1 MASTN
6 RGSFALST
14 NTHAQLKRML
24 VPRDCEWLRR
34 WNSVDPDD
42 VLHQPST
49 DNVQWT
55 TVNLGEVFPGVPT
68 PLNWFVLGSAGEHGL
83 RSALHAI
90 GAYSHGETRI
100 PDNPAERTIGIQFG
114 RAVAN
119 LDMFRDF
126 ADRTPGNSGDA
137 MEAQIF
143 GSNQTLG
150 GSSPVYMRY
159 PYVAAKLPVAA
170 IQRRRLMDRQSR
182 ETEHWWQESVFP
194 QVPHDRLRATEILW
208 DAFRRIAAIFDPH
221 NTMMMVTLGIYQQV
235 NALTARTGLTG
246 LEKELLYTG
255 DTMESETVCDVWR
268 LSRDQLSLST
278 FMRRHGFHG
287 PNENE
292 VSGKVWRE
300 DDCPLQ
306 SLLARYRSM
315 DDSASPL
322 LAGAERMR
330 RREQAEA
337 RLLARL
343 KLVQRPLARLLLRL
357 ARHYVPTREV
367 GRDSFLKGMDVVR
380 HCARVIG
387 ADLVCH
393 GLLEQ
398 TDDAFYLT
406 PFELT
411 ELPSDLKR
419 RVALRRGKRA
429 EYEKLQVPER
439 WIGLAT
445 PQARVE
451 DAGEGKVEGLGVSS
465 GIVEG
470 RVRVV
475 LDPAADE
482 LEDGEILVCRTTDP
496 GWASYFFI
504 ASGLIIDIGG
514 PLSHGAIIARE
525 LGLPCVINA
534 RNATQR
540 LRTGDLVRIDGTL
553 GTVEVLEGAE
563 QGEIACLNN

>member
-1 MASTN
+1 MRQWSSAD
-6 RGSFALST
+6 A
-14 NTHAQLKRML
+14 
-24 VPRDCEWLRR
+24 
-34 WNSVDPDD
+34 DD

-49 DNVQWT
+49 DKVQWT

-68 PLNWFVLGSAGEHGL
+68 PLNWFALAATGELGL

-90 GAYSHGETRI
+90 GTYSRAELQI
-100 PDNPAERTIGIQFG
+100 PDDPAQRTIGIQFG
-114 RAVAN
+114 RAIAN
-119 LDMFRDF
+119 LDIFRNF

-150 GSSPVYMRY
+150 GSKPVYGRY
-159 PYVAAKLPVAA
+159 PFVLAKLPFAA
-170 IQRRRLMDRQSR
+170 IQRKRLMDRQSR
-182 ETEHWWQESVFP
+182 ETETWWRESVFA
-194 QVPHDRLRATEILW
+194 QRPHDRLQATAILW
-208 DAFRRIAAIFDPH
+208 DAMRRIAAIFDPH
-221 NTMMMVTLGIYQQV
+221 NTMMMVTLGIYQQI
-235 NALTARTGLTG
+235 NALTARTGLAG

-255 DTMESETVCDVWR
+255 ETKESETVCDLWR
-268 LSRDQLSLST
+268 LSRDQLSMDA
-278 FMRRHGFHG
+278 FIRHHGFHG
-287 PNENE
+287 PSENE
-292 VSGKVWRE
+292 VSGRVWRE
-300 DDCPLQ
+300 DDSPLQ
-306 SLLARYRSM
+306 SLMARYRNM
-315 DDSASPL
+315 DESASPL
-322 LAGAERMR
+322 LAGAERMQ

-337 RLLARL
+337 QLLGRLSPLR
-343 KLVQRPLARLLLRL
+343 RPVARLLLKL
-357 ARHYVPTREV
+357 ARHYVPTREI

-393 GLLEQ
+393 GLLEH

-406 PFELT
+406 PIELT
-411 ELPSDLKR
+411 ELPNDLKR
-419 RVALRRGKRA
+419 RVALRRAKRA
-429 EYEKLQVPER
+429 EYEQLQVPER
-439 WIGLAT
+439 WSGLAT
-445 PQARVE
+445 PEARTQ
-451 DAGEGKVEGLGVSS
+451 DIGDGKVEGLGVSS

-482 LEDGEILVCRTTDP
+482 LEDGEILVCNTTDP

-504 ASGLIIDIGG
+504 ASGLVIDIGG

-540 LRTGDLVRIDGTL
+540 LHTGDLVRIDGTL
-553 GTVEVLEGAE
+553 GTVEVLERAVKE
-563 QGEIACLNN
+563 TSHA

>member
-1 MASTN
+1 M
-6 RGSFALST
+6 R
-14 NTHAQLKRML
+14 H
-24 VPRDCEWLRR
+24 
-34 WNSVDPDD
+34 WNSVDADD
-42 VLHQPST
+42 VLHQPAT
-49 DNVQWT
+49 GDVQWT

-68 PLNWFVLGSAGEHGL
+68 PLNWFSLSATGEQGM

-90 GAYSHGETRI
+90 GVYSRRETRI
-100 PDNPAERTIGIQFG
+100 PESPAERTTGIQFG

-119 LDMFRDF
+119 LDTFRGF
-126 ADRTPGNSGDA
+126 ADRTPGSSGDA

-143 GSNQTLG
+143 GSTQPLKK
-150 GSSPVYMRY
+150 SSRTYRRY
-159 PYVAAKLPVAA
+159 PFVFAKLPFAA

-182 ETEHWWQESVFP
+182 DTEHWWRNAVFP
-194 QVPHDRLRATEILW
+194 QAPHDRLRATEILW
-208 DAFRRIAAIFDPH
+208 DALRRIAAIFDPH

-235 NALTARTGLTG
+235 NALTAKTGLAG
-246 LEKELLYTG
+246 MEKELLYTG
-255 DTMESETVCDVWR
+255 DTKESETVCDLWR
-268 LSRDQLSLST
+268 LSRNQLSLET
-278 FMRRHGFHG
+278 FLHRHGFHG

-300 DDCPLQ
+300 DDKPLQ
-306 SLLARYRSM
+306 ALVARYRAM

-322 LAGAERMR
+322 LANAERMQ

-337 RLLARL
+337 QLLGRL
-343 KLVQRPLARLLLRL
+343 KPAQRPMARLLLRL
-357 ARHYVPTREV
+357 ARHYVPTREI
-367 GRDSFLKGMDVVR
+367 GRDSFLKAMDAVR
-380 HCARVIG
+380 YSARVIG
-387 ADLVCH
+387 ADLVRN

-398 TDDAFYLT
+398 IDDTFYLM
-406 PFELT
+406 PFEMT
-411 ELPSDLKR
+411 ELPDDLKR
-419 RVALRRGKRA
+419 LVALRRSKRA

-445 PQARVE
+445 PQPRVT
-451 DAGEGKVEGLGVSS
+451 DAGEGGVEGLGVSG

-482 LEDGEILVCRTTDP
+482 LEDGEILVCSTTDP

-504 ASGLIIDIGG
+504 ASGLVIDIGG

-534 RNATQR
+534 RNATRR
-540 LRTGDLVRIDGTL
+540 LHTGDLIRIDGTL
-553 GTVEVLEGAE
+553 GTVEVLERATE
-563 QGEIACLNN
+563 GELECMSN